1 MYNHPDTPF
10 KSFYKEI
17 KEYILKKDDNYFT
30 FLIRTTQD
38 KILINSNYYEI
49 IINKDEI
56 YNLTNINFGNID
68 NASKFINNLF
78 NQGNVK
84 IKAITSETIELELI
98 INNSQNKRVELCLSE
113 NLDNQYYLFKDLYQK
128 QMNLV
133 KELNFLKEDNFKL
146 RQENMYIKNEFMSLK
161 NKYINEMDQIKNQIS
176 SLINQINSININKCK
191 KPKLTF
197 IQK

>member
-146 RQENMYIKNEFMSLK
+146 RQENIYIKNELMSLK
-161 NKYINEMDQIKNQIS
+161 SKYLMKWIKLKTKFQA
-176 SLINQINSININKCK
+176 
-191 KPKLTF
+191 
-197 IQK
+197 